1 MENYGTLEI
10 NNNKNVLLSIKD
22 LNQQTKNE
30 IRIDLS

>member
-10 NNNKNVLLSIKD
+10 NNNKNVTLSIKD